1 MTNDKGVLV
10 AVDTSTRAPVAPCAR
25 PRAATVVVVAVSPA
39 GMNARR
45 APTLEDDR
53 LLVSEVLART
63 PGAFE
68 RLVSRFQRL
77 CWHIVGRMVR
87 DREDARD
94 LCQETFLRVHR
105 HLHQYRSESALSSW
119 IGQVAYN
126 TALRYLERKRIPLVA
141 PSREDD
147 DDMAGRMAEVRDDF
161 DLEAASAN
169 AELMSALHA
178 AIDELPPLQR
188 TILTLHHLDEVP
200 IGEIATITGIAEGT
214 IKSHLFRSRAKLRD
228 KLETL
233 VRTGSHDI
241 P

>member
-1 MTNDKGVLV
+1 MTSGFMVR
-10 AVDTSTRAPVAPCAR
+10 VDTGTRAPVAPGSPL
-25 PRAATVVVVAVSPA
+25 PRAATVVLLAVSPL

-53 LLVSEVLART
+53 LLVSDVLARA

-68 RLVSRFQRL
+68 RLVSRFQGL
-77 CWHIVGRMVR
+77 CWHIISRMVR

-105 HLHQYRSESALSSW
+105 HLHQYRSESGLSSW

-126 TALRYLERKRIPLVA
+126 SALRYLERKRIPLVA
-141 PSREDD
+141 PAGEDD
-147 DDMAGRMAEVRDDF
+147 DVAGRMAEVRDDF

-169 AELMSALHA
+169 AELMSALHT

-188 TILTLHHLDEVP
+188 TILTLHHLDELP
-200 IGEIATITGIAEGT
+200 LGEIATITGIAEGT

-228 KLETL
+228 RLETL
-233 VRTGSHDI
+233 VRT
-241 P
+241 

>member
-1 MTNDKGVLV
+1 MTVDTGTGWLV
-10 AVDTSTRAPVAPCAR
+10 AAMLS
-25 PRAATVVVVAVSPA
+25 PRHATGGAVAVSSVQ
-39 GMNARR
+39 MNARR
-45 APTLEDDR
+45 VPDLEEDR
-53 LLVSEVLART
+53 LLVSDVLARV

-68 RLVSRFQRL
+68 RLVARFQGL
-77 CWHIVGRMVR
+77 CWHIVSRMVR

-119 IGQVAYN
+119 IGQVAYH
-126 TALRYLERKRIPLVA
+126 TALRHLERKRIPLVA
-141 PSREDD
+141 PSGDD
-147 DDMAGRMAEVRDDF
+147 DDGMARIAEVRDDF

-188 TILTLHHLDEVP
+188 TILTLYHLDELP
-200 IGEIATITGIAEGT
+200 IGEIAGITGIAEGT
-214 IKSHLFRSRAKLRD
+214 IKSHLFRSRAKLRE

-233 VRTGSHDI
+233 VRA
-241 P
+241 